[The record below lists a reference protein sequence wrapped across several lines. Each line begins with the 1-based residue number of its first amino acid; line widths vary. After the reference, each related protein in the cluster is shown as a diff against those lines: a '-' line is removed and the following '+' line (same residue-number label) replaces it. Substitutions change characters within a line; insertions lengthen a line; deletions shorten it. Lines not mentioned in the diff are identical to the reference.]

1 MIITHLSATV
11 TGRQIPVPTNT
22 SPRAVLVLLIL
33 IQQQKSNFQIVIQ
46 LIRDQLIHQN
56 QLLNGQSGVLTRYA
70 VLAVAMEQNHDHEHV
85 LLKVNV
91 KDHRLN
97 QLLAMKVIVLV
108 ARSIS
113 VIGVLISPKNAIPLL
128 RMTILELSL
137 SPQKENVL

>member
-1 MIITHLSATV
+1 M

-56 QLLNGQSGVLTRYA
+56 QLLNGLSGVLTRYA
-70 VLAVAMEQNHDHEHV
+70 VLAVAMELNRDLEHV

-91 KDHRLN
+91 KDHLLN

-108 ARSIS
+108 AKSIL

-128 RMTILELSL
+128 HMTILDRSL
-137 SPQKENVL
+137 SHQKEDVL

>member
-1 MIITHLSATV
+1 M
-11 TGRQIPVPTNT
+11 TGRRIPVPTNI
-22 SPRAVLVLLIL
+22 SRKAVLVLLIL
-33 IQQQKSNFQIVIQ
+33 IQQKKRNIQIVVLIQ
-46 LIRDQLIHQN
+46 LIRLQLIHQN

-70 VLAVAMEQNHDHEHV
+70 VLAVAMELNRDLEHV

-108 ARSIS
+108 AKSIL

-128 RMTILELSL
+128 HMTILDRSL
-137 SPQKENVL
+137 SHQKEDVL